1 MKMHEEGEKER
12 FRTLTKGLRLGLGQ
26 NLEWEKVFGEKRRFV
41 SREKREG
48 SRYLILSKT
57 KSDLKYIYRNN
68 SIDREGMELLSRTKS
83 R

>member
-1 MKMHEEGEKER
+1 MHEEGEKER

-41 SREKREG
+41 SREERGIEIFDFKQNQVG
-48 SRYLILSKT
+48 PQI
-57 KSDLKYIYRNN
+57 YIYRNN
-68 SIDREGMELLSRTKS
+68 SIDQEGIKHLLRIKS